1 MKIVHIAPLAP
12 YNEGWGYQENLLPKY
27 QKKLG
32 HDVTLVITNREN
44 SSDGIKEIA
53 PCDYVREDGVRVIRL
68 KIKKYFSRFLTNF
81 NSKLEVYELLKDLAP
96 DFVFFHGLMSSSI
109 YDVVKYKK
117 LVNKNCVIV
126 CDSHLDDNNYP
137 YKSGYKRTILKILNR
152 IRYKK
157 VDKYVSKV
165 YGVTPLRIDF
175 VKEFFSVPKE
185 KADLLIMGA
194 DDDRINF
201 DSYETI
207 RSKIREENGI
217 FDEFLVVT
225 GGKLDKAKNVL
236 QLMKACIQIKG
247 VKLLILGSVS
257 EDIKDEFNTLI
268 SNNDNL
274 IYVGWVQ
281 SDRVYDYYFAGDLIV
296 FPGGHSVLWEQ
307 ACASKTPCVFNAIK
321 GVQHLNSGGNCAF
334 VDGADVNAL
343 KGIIESLVF
352 TENYFK
358 MKGVAESSATD
369 KYLYSNIAKKSLE
382 I

>member
-1 MKIVHIAPLAP
+1 
-12 YNEGWGYQENLLPKY
+12 
-27 QKKLG
+27 
-32 HDVTLVITNREN
+32 
-44 SSDGIKEIA
+44 
-53 PCDYVREDGVRVIRL
+53 
-68 KIKKYFSRFLTNF
+68 
-81 NSKLEVYELLKDLAP
+81 
-96 DFVFFHGLMSSSI
+96 MSSSI

-117 LVNKNCVIV
+117 LVNKNCIIV

-165 YGVTPLRIDF
+165 YGVTPLRVDF

-207 RSKIREENGI
+207 RSKIREENGV

-247 VKLLILGSVS
+247 VKLLIMGSVS

-321 GVQHLNSGGNCAF
+321 GVQHLNNGGNCAF

-358 MKGVAESSATD
+358 MKGCC
-369 KYLYSNIAKKSLE
+369 
-382 I
+382 

>member
-68 KIKKYFSRFLTNF
+68 KIKKYFSRILTNF

-117 LVNKNCVIV
+117 LVNKNCIIV
-126 CDSHLDDNNYP
+126 CDSHLDDNNFP

-165 YGVTPLRIDF
+165 YGVTPLRVDF
-175 VKEFFSVPKE
+175 IKEFFLVPKE

-194 DDDRINF
+194 DDDKINF
-201 DSYETI
+201 DAYVSI
-207 RSKIREENGI
+207 RSKIREENGV

-274 IYVGWVQ
+274 ISVGWVQ